1 MSIDVNIADIRDGY
15 EREGLTKKDMQ
26 GDPVA
31 QFDRWMAEAVA
42 AGINQPNALTLATAS
57 KAGRPSARIV
67 LLKEVSDDGFVFFTN
82 YEGRKGQELKENPY
96 AAMVFL
102 WPSLSRQVRV
112 NGIVSRVD
120 GGVSDA
126 YYATRPKG
134 SQLGAWASPQSNVVE
149 NRQYLENALQE
160 VEQKF
165 ADVDP
170 PRPPHWG
177 GYCLKP
183 EVIEFWQG
191 RPNRLHDRLRYSAS
205 ADNAWVIERLAP

>member
-26 GDPVA
+26 GNPVA
-31 QFDRWMAEAVA
+31 QFNGWMEEAVN
-42 AGINQPNALTLATAS
+42 AGLSQPNALTLATAS
-57 KAGRPSARIV
+57 KDGRPSARIV

-82 YEGRKGQELKENPY
+82 YEGRKGEELKENPY

-102 WPSLSRQVRV
+102 WPSLSRQVRI

-120 GGVSDA
+120 AAISDA

-134 SQLGAWASPQSNVVE
+134 SQLGAWASPQSKVVE

-160 VEQKF
+160 VERKF
-165 ADVDP
+165 AEVDP
-170 PRPPHWG
+170 PRPSHWG

-191 RPNRLHDRLRYSAS
+191 RPNRLHDRIRYSTD
-205 ADNAWVIERLAP
+205 ADGRWIIERLAP